1 MGLSNSQP
9 HKAPQKHAAFK
20 WIVQGGEQRS
30 CYHYIRLCVVFLIR
44 ETLRDRDD
52 GKSLSFDVGY
62 MGLNSTHSS
71 TITYQGMILGK

>member
-1 MGLSNSQP
+1 
-9 HKAPQKHAAFK
+9 
-20 WIVQGGEQRS
+20 
-30 CYHYIRLCVVFLIR
+30 
-44 ETLRDRDD
+44 LRDRDD